1 MDIKELKEKLEKND
15 LEGLNSFVFVKTDD
29 TSDLIIDQYVTRIS
43 KILGLNKKI
52 IEDLNEIPDDSFIID
67 DNLYIL
73 ITDKWKLQNKDNCII
88 ICKSTNDKEAIKIPS
103 LEDWQVVD
111 YAIPKVKGMNKQDIE
126 NLIKKYS
133 KNYLRFINDI
143 DKISIFNEGSQNL
156 VYHKIVEDGMFDQI
170 SNLTIWDL
178 SNAIIKKDTKTIVE
192 VLKVIDY
199 IDVEPLGLAKVLY
212 NNFRTITSI
221 QTNARVTAK
230 DVGMSDKQFYVI
242 KKYNCGFYSNDQL
255 VKIMDLLTNIEYL
268 FKYSE
273 LPMSS
278 LIDYMICKILGV

>member
-126 NLIKKYS
+126 NLVKKYS

-156 VYHKIVEDGMFDQI
+156 VYHKMVEDGMFDQI

-178 SNAIIKKDTKTIVE
+178 SNAVIKKDTKTIVE

>member
-73 ITDKWKLQNKDNCII
+73 TIDKWKLQNKDNCII

-126 NLIKKYS
+126 NLVKKYS

-156 VYHKIVEDGMFDQI
+156 VYHKMVEDGMFDQI

-255 VKIMDLLTNIEYL
+255 VKIMDLLTNVEYL

>member
-255 VKIMDLLTNIEYL
+255 VKIMDLLTNVEYL

>member
-73 ITDKWKLQNKDNCII
+73 TTDKWKLQNKDNCII

-156 VYHKIVEDGMFDQI
+156 VYHKMVEDGMFDQI

>member
-1 MDIKELKEKLEKND
+1 M
-15 LEGLNSFVFVKTDD
+15 
-29 TSDLIIDQYVTRIS
+29 
-43 KILGLNKKI
+43 
-52 IEDLNEIPDDSFIID
+52 
-67 DNLYIL
+67 
-73 ITDKWKLQNKDNCII
+73 QNRDNCII

-111 YAIPKVKGMNKQDIE
+111 YAIHKVKGMNKQDIE

-156 VYHKIVEDGMFDQI
+156 VYHKMVEDGMFDQI

-178 SNAIIKKDTKTIVE
+178 SNAIIKKDTKTIAE

-255 VKIMDLLTNIEYL
+255 VKIMNLLTNIEYL